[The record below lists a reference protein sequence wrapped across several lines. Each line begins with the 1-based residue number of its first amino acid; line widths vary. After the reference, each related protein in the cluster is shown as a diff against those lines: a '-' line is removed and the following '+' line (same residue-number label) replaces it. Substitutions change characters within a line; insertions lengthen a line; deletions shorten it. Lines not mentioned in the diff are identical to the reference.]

1 VTKGAAG
8 PGSTRFLIVDP
19 LRARDPAD
27 FWKGYSLRLL
37 GAEGKVVDESRVAST
52 DRDTGAL
59 RLERPLEADVTVG
72 QCYELASGEEAPVV
86 AVRYLLGLGLDTQIP
101 PVVVRLGTTRG
112 TNALITRRGA
122 KTALVT
128 TRGFA
133 DILFIGYQNR
143 PKLFELSI
151 KKRVPLFAAVVE
163 IDERVTSDGQVLLAP
178 RPERVRE
185 QLSELRTSG
194 IDSLAICLLHAYR
207 FAEHEELVAQIA
219 RQVGFGE
226 ISVSSRVAP
235 LVKIVARGD
244 TTVMDAYLN
253 PILRAY
259 IGQLRSSLPSAELRI
274 MTSAG
279 GLVSAEQFV
288 GKDSILS
295 GPAGG
300 VVGFSRAA
308 QAAGFAQAIGFDM
321 GGTST
326 DVSRFDGRFELE
338 FETEKAGVRVVAP
351 MISIET
357 VAAGGG
363 SICAFDG
370 AKLVV
375 GPQSA
380 GADPGPAC
388 YGRGGKLPT
397 VSDAACVLGYFDP
410 DFFLGGRMKLDTNAA
425 GRAISDIAAKVA
437 LSPEETAYR
446 IIGLASDFMMR
457 AIGDITINEG
467 VNPRESTIVAGGGA
481 AGLNIMMIA
490 KELGCDRVVLPKVAA
505 ALSASGMQFANI
517 VSEESASMVTLSS
530 RFDSDRVNALLDD
543 LTGKLEAV
551 RRGLGERAAQYRID
565 YFAEARYLSQVWE
578 LDTPLPGR
586 RFDGAADLATFVETF
601 HQVHERVF
609 DVRDEGSPVEIVNWK
624 ARLVVPLASPPA
636 AVEGPKSGAV
646 VTAKVSRPC
655 FFGSN
660 QPVATGVFRPGDI
673 PAGGTVSGPSIIE
686 EPTTT
691 IVVYP
696 GMSAT
701 LTPAGN
707 YLLNVA

>member
-1 VTKGAAG
+1 MSYTISVDTGGTFTDVVIADRTGKLTIGNALTTRDRIFLGMQEAIQAAAG
-8 PGSTRFLIVDP
+8 EINVTLSALLSQTKLLI
-19 LRARDPAD
+19 
-27 FWKGYSLRLL
+27 Y
-37 GAEGKVVDESRVAST
+37 
-52 DRDTGAL
+52 
-59 RLERPLEADVTVG
+59 
-72 QCYELASGEEAPVV
+72 
-86 AVRYLLGLGLDTQIP
+86 
-101 PVVVRLGTTRG
+101 GTTRA
-112 TNALITRRGA
+112 TNAIVTKTVA
-122 KTALVT
+122 KTAFVT
-128 TRGFA
+128 TEGFA
-133 DILFIGYQNR
+133 DILLLKEGGKFNPHDFSKDYSDPYVPRRHTFEIPERTSAEGTISVPFNENR
-143 PKLFELSI
+143 A
-151 KKRVPLFAAVVE
+151 RE
-163 IDERVTSDGQVLLAP
+163 IAQVLKAKGFEAVAVCFLWSIAN
-178 RPERVRE
+178 PEHELRMARLLDEILPGTPYTLSHQLIPIVRE
-185 QLSELRTSG
+185 YRRASATAIDASLKPLMQQHLRELETDLHQAGFSG
-194 IDSLAICLLHAYR
+194 
-207 FAEHEELVAQIA
+207 EVLV
-219 RQVGFGE
+219 
-226 ISVSSRVAP
+226 S
-235 LVKIVARGD
+235 
-244 TTVMDAYLN
+244 TT
-253 PILRAY
+253 
-259 IGQLRSSLPSAELRI
+259 
-274 MTSAG
+274 AG
-279 GLVSAEQFV
+279 GCAAIETLVEKPIYTV
-288 GKDSILS
+288 GS
-295 GPAGG
+295 GPAMAPIAG
-300 VVGFSRAA
+300 VTFSRLE
-308 QAAGFAQAIGFDM
+308 GLGDNIIVCDT
-321 GGTST
+321 GGTT
-326 DVSRFDGRFELE
+326 FDVGLVRDGHLTYTR
-338 FETEKAGVRVVAP
+338 ETWLGQQYTGDLLG
-351 MISIET
+351 ISAVDMRSIG
-357 VAAGGG
+357 AGGG
-363 SICAFDG
+363 SIAWIDDG
-370 AKLVV
+370 GLMRV

-410 DFFLGGRMKLDTNAA
+410 DFFLGGRMKLDINAA
-425 GRAISDIAAKVA
+425 CRAIDDIAAKVA

-457 AIGDITINEG
+457 AISDITINEG

-530 RFDSDRVNALLDD
+530 RFDSGRVNALLDD
-543 LTGKLEAV
+543 LTGNLEAV
-551 RRGLGERAAQYRID
+551 RCGLGERAAQYRID

-586 RFDGAADLATFVETF
+586 RFDGAADLAAFVETF

-609 DVRDEGSPVEIVNWK
+609 DVRDEGSPIEIVNWK

-636 AVEGPKSGAV
+636 AAEGPKSGAV

-655 FFGSN
+655 FFGSS

-673 PAGGTVSGPSIIE
+673 PAGGMVAGPSIIE

>member
-1 VTKGAAG
+1 MSYTISV
-8 PGSTRFLIVDP
+8 
-19 LRARDPAD
+19 
-27 FWKGYSLRLL
+27 
-37 GAEGKVVDESRVAST
+37 
-52 DRDTGAL
+52 DTGGTFTDVVIADPTGKLTIGKAL
-59 RLERPLEADVTVG
+59 TTRDRIFLGMQEAIQAAADEINVT
-72 QCYELASGEEAPVV
+72 LSA
-86 AVRYLLGLGLDTQIP
+86 LLSQTKLLIY
-101 PVVVRLGTTRG
+101 GTTRA
-112 TNALITRRGA
+112 TNAIVTKTVA
-122 KTALVT
+122 KTAFVT
-128 TRGFA
+128 TEGFA
-133 DILFIGYQNR
+133 DILVLKEGGKFNPHDFSKDYSD
-143 PKLFELSI
+143 PY
-151 KKRVPLFAAVVE
+151 VPRRHTYE
-163 IDERVTSDGQVLLAP
+163 I
-178 RPERVRE
+178 PERMSAEGTISVPFNESRAREVAQALKAKGFEAIAVCFLWSIANPEHELRMARLLDEILPGAPYTLSHQLIPIVRE
-185 QLSELRTSG
+185 YRPASATAIDASLKPLMQQHLRELETDLRQAGFSG
-194 IDSLAICLLHAYR
+194 
-207 FAEHEELVAQIA
+207 EVLV
-219 RQVGFGE
+219 
-226 ISVSSRVAP
+226 S
-235 LVKIVARGD
+235 
-244 TTVMDAYLN
+244 TT
-253 PILRAY
+253 
-259 IGQLRSSLPSAELRI
+259 
-274 MTSAG
+274 AG
-279 GLVSAEQFV
+279 GCAAIQTLVEKPIYIV
-288 GKDSILS
+288 GS
-295 GPAGG
+295 GPAMAPIAG
-300 VVGFSRAA
+300 VTFSRLEDL
-308 QAAGFAQAIGFDM
+308 GDNIIVCDT
-321 GGTST
+321 GGTT
-326 DVSRFDGRFELE
+326 FDVGLVRDGHLTYTR
-338 FETEKAGVRVVAP
+338 ETWLGQQYTGDLLG
-351 MISIET
+351 ISAVDMRSIG
-357 VAAGGG
+357 AGGG
-363 SICAFDG
+363 SIAWIDDG
-370 AKLVV
+370 GLMRV

-410 DFFLGGRMKLDTNAA
+410 EFFLGGRMKLDADAA
-425 GRAISDIAAKVA
+425 HRAISEIAATVA

-530 RFDSDRVNALLDD
+530 RFDTDRVNALLDD
-543 LTGKLEAV
+543 LTGKLEVV

-578 LDTPLPGR
+578 LDTPLTGR
-586 RFDGAADLATFVETF
+586 RFEGAEDLAGFVETF

-609 DVRDEGSPVEIVNWK
+609 DVRDVGSPIEIVNWK

-636 AVEGPKSGAV
+636 AVAGPKSGAV

-655 FFGSN
+655 FFGSS

-673 PAGGTVSGPSIIE
+673 PAGGMVAGPSIIE